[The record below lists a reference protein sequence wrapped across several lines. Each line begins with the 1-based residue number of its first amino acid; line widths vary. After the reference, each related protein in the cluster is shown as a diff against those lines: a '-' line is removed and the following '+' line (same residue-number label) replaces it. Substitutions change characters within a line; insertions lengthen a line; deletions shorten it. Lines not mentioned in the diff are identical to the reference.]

1 MTQWVENPEGGR
13 DRGPVALARAWV
25 TVLVRPRRF
34 FRAAV
39 APGDQAPGLV
49 FAVAVVL
56 VAEGS
61 RLALRPEAIPAVGSS
76 PPLAAALWLGV
87 VALFLTPLAIHLVA
101 ALQTLLLAPVA
112 PDRGGTSETV
122 QVLGYATAPCVV
134 AGLPSPEI
142 RLLAVLY
149 GTLLLVV
156 GTAERHHV
164 ELPLAAAVA
173 AVPAVLVFGVG
184 FRGVGAAETL
194 TGWTVEQVAD
204 VAVETLVEWVGLLPI

>member
-13 DRGPVALARAWV
+13 DRGPIALARAWV
-25 TVLVRPRRF
+25 QVLVRPRRF

-61 RLALRPEAIPAVGSS
+61 RLALRPEAIPAFGSS
-76 PPLAAALWLGV
+76 PSLAAALWLGV

-164 ELPLAAAVA
+164 GLPLAAAVA
-173 AVPAVLVFGVG
+173 AVPAVLVFGLG
-184 FRGVGAAETL
+184 FRGLAAGETL
-194 TGWTVEQVAD
+194 TGRTIDELAA
-204 VAVETLVEWVGLLPI
+204 VAVETLAALVGLVPV

>member
-13 DRGPVALARAWV
+13 DRGPAALARAWV
-25 TVLVRPRRF
+25 TVMTRPRRF

-56 VAEGS
+56 VEETT
-61 RLALRPEAIPAVGSS
+61 RLALRPAAIPEWGAS
-76 PPLAAALWLGV
+76 PALAAALWLGV
-87 VALFLTPLAIHLVA
+87 VALFLTPLAVHLVA

-134 AGLPSPEI
+134 AGLPSPEL
-142 RLLAVLY
+142 RLAAAAYGTVLLA
-149 GTLLLVV
+149 V
-156 GTAERHHV
+156 GTAERHH
-164 ELPLAAAVA
+164 LGPARAGAVA
-173 AVPAVLVFGVG
+173 AVPAALVFWAG
-184 FRGVGAAETL
+184 FRGAEAVGAL
-194 TGWTVEQVAD
+194 TGLTVAGVA
-204 VAVETLVEWVGLLPI
+204 TRMVGVLPA